1 MDQIVDA
8 QTCRCD
14 VLVIT
19 RVPSPLVCYLARR
32 GLTSKKDQRFKAIS
46 KERAD
51 NNTGGPALL
60 SCSETRTITKAH
72 PLETFS
78 SILIL
83 ATLLS
88 KEKIESNDLRT
99 SFTIIQRAPKGGLL
113 FAKLVWKQSS
123 IPLLE
128 TNRLPMRKVSAQIM
142 QED

>member
-78 SILIL
+78 SISDFGDPPFKRKDRVQRL
-83 ATLLS
+83 ADQLHNHPACSERRITFR
-88 KEKIESNDLRT
+88 KTCIE
-99 SFTIIQRAPKGGLL
+99 A
-113 FAKLVWKQSS
+113 V
-123 IPLLE
+123 
-128 TNRLPMRKVSAQIM
+128 
-142 QED
+142 